1 MFGVQAYYTFF
12 PYVLEALTCL
22 IFLLHVWFS
31 KFGSFLDS
39 DQAFHENVLLCH
51 FATQLQFFL
60 FCLSLFMHLNSS
72 TGISLFV
79 N

>member
-31 KFGSFLDS
+31 KFDSFIDS

-51 FATQLQFFL
+51 FATQLQFF
-60 FCLSLFMHLNSS
+60 FY
-72 TGISLFV
+72 FV
-79 N
+79 LVFLCI